1 MKETGGASMT
11 TIYEFLNAWRELI
24 AKLIGEYP
32 LAAAL
37 VTIVALGVLYA
48 LQTEWR
54 RGQLKSNLLIV
65 LLGWLILVPIVGLV
79 MTVLGK
85 VWGFMEGVAPIVTTI
100 LGSFYHI
107 YEHHPYL
114 VLIILVLGVA
124 SFFVWSRWWP
134 RRPEF
139 IQNRYLRIL
148 CVVVAI
154 VIVVHIASPIADV
167 VSPPRTA
174 ISQPASADQKKA
186 H

>member
-1 MKETGGASMT
+1 
-11 TIYEFLNAWRELI
+11 
-24 AKLIGEYP
+24 
-32 LAAAL
+32 
-37 VTIVALGVLYA
+37 
-48 LQTEWR
+48 
-54 RGQLKSNLLIV
+54 
-65 LLGWLILVPIVGLV
+65 IVGLV